1 MKKKLVS
8 VLLVAAMA
16 MSLVACGGNS
26 EESGAS
32 EEGGKDT
39 VTVAGFR
46 EPSALI
52 PYESTDSG
60 STYYYSLIYDALLT
74 VDENGELAPGL
85 AESWEVVDDTHY
97 RFVLR
102 DDVTFHNG
110 EKMTAEDVL
119 YTFEKSGES
128 AATATTIGPV
138 DIANSTIE
146 DENTVVIALK
156 QAYPAFLK
164 CCATEI
170 SSIVCKSAM
179 ESDPEGYATNP
190 IGTGEFKFVEWASG
204 DYIKLEANEDWWG
217 GDLGFNNLVV
227 RYIPEATTR
236 SVEVQ
241 SGGVDIAHVTVG
253 DVETLESNDKVT
265 VGAQQIYN
273 TAYVSFNCSVEPF
286 NNPKVRQAISLAIDT
301 DAIVEA
307 AYYGKAEVSHSFVPP
322 MVEGYY
328 DVDSEYEG
336 YDVERAKQ
344 LLAEAG
350 YPDGFSCTMVSNS
363 RQAEAE
369 MIQAYLA
376 EIGIDVKLNVTDF
389 SNWLDAIVNGKQEMY
404 IGGWTILSGDV
415 SEAFAA
421 FHSKNFGS
429 GGNRS
434 FYANDE
440 VDALIDIVDSETD
453 TEKRMEACKEIQE
466 ILADECVTIGL
477 EVGTSFYAYDN
488 SIDGFGVLP
497 SQSPDFT
504 NVTFK

>member
-1 MKKKLVS
+1 MMKKKLIS

-16 MSLVACGGNS
+16 FSLVACGES
-26 EESGAS
+26 EGESGENA
-32 EEGGKDT
+32 GKET
-39 VTVAGFR
+39 ITVASSR
-46 EPSALI
+46 EPANLI
-52 PYESTDSG
+52 PYEATDTG
-60 STYYYSLIYDALLT
+60 STYYYALIYDRLLN
-74 VDENGELAPGL
+74 VDDDGNLISGL
-85 AESWEVVDDTHY
+85 AESWEAIDDTHF

-119 YTFEKSGES
+119 FTFEKNSTS
-128 AATATTIGPV
+128 AATSTYFSSV
-138 DIANSTIE
+138 DIANSVIE
-146 DENTVVIALK
+146 DENTIVIALS
-156 QAYPAFLK
+156 QPYPAFLR
-164 CCATEI
+164 CCAMEL

-179 ESDPEGYATNP
+179 EADAEGYASNP
-190 IGTGEFKFVEWASG
+190 VGTGAFKFVEWASG
-204 DYIKLEANEDWWG
+204 DYILLEANEDWWG
-217 GDLGFNNLVV
+217 GDISFKELRV

-236 SVEVQ
+236 AVEVQ

-253 DVETLESNDKVT
+253 DVETLEANDKV
-265 VGAQQIYN
+265 VVDGQQIYN

-301 DAIVEA
+301 DAVVKA
-307 AYYGKAEVSHSFVPP
+307 AYFGKAETSHSFVPP
-322 MVEGYY
+322 TVEGYY
-328 DVDSEYEG
+328 DADSEYEG
-336 YDVERAKQ
+336 YDVEKAKQ
-344 LLAEAG
+344 LLVEAG
-350 YPDGFSCTMVSNS
+350 YPDGFSCEMISNA

-389 SNWLDAIVNGKQEMY
+389 SNWLDAIVNGKQQMY

-421 FHSKNFGS
+421 FHSKNFGA

-440 VDALIDIVDSETD
+440 VDALIDTIDTEMD
-453 TEKRMEACKEIQE
+453 TEKRMAASEELQQ

-477 EVGTSFYAYDN
+477 EVGTSFYSHSTAVE
-488 SIDGFGVLP
+488 GFRLLP
-497 SQSPDFT
+497 SQSADYT
-504 NVTFK
+504 GVTVTE